1 DGEGERQLNARRL
14 RIGIEEVENPFDG
27 LGGRRVRVGEVGE
40 DLILDVLEIEE
51 LADAGG
57 DHGRQ
62 VGAGVGVIDGRQ
74 AAQVAVAGQVEV
86 VEVHLDA
93 AQGVDDAGGEVVEG
107 VGEGDEGAERRV
119 DAVQQVVGRAA
130 VADHRQGRVQRV
142 EDRLQRFEE
151 VVQHAQ
157 LGGGEVAQERAHVE
171 LDGAERRG
179 RG

>member
-62 VGAGVGVIDGRQ
+62 VGGGVGVIDGRQ

-93 AQGVDDAGGEVVEG
+93 AQGVDDAGDVLRQLVDI
-107 VGEGDEGAERRV
+107 VRQRDEGAERRV
-119 DAVQQVVGRAA
+119 DAVQEIVGRVA
-130 VADHRQGRVQRV
+130 VPDDRQFGVQGV

-151 VVQHAQ
+151 VVQLAQ
-157 LGGGEVAQERAHVE
+157 LGGGEVAQE
-171 LDGAERRG
+171 
-179 RG
+179 